1 MHGSTMKLSMLT
13 VFRVVAW
20 VGREFRASGL
30 RAQFFHQRT
39 LAATIALGSLA
50 LLLLCLTE
58 RPANPKHSEL
68 SRNSS
73 APRRL
78 LRSTLPADS
87 SADGRPTIAI
97 VAPARIV
104 PLNLQQWGFPCRSDV
119 RILAVPDA
127 RSMNDRAPPYS

>member
-1 MHGSTMKLSMLT
+1 MLT
-13 VFRVVAW
+13 VFRVMAW
-20 VGREFRASGL
+20 VGREFRAPGL
-30 RAQFFHQRT
+30 RAQFFHQGT

-58 RPANPKHSEL
+58 RPASPKHSEL

-73 APRRL
+73 AARSL
-78 LRSTLPADS
+78 LRSTLPVDS
-87 SADGRPTIAI
+87 SADGRPTIAN
-97 VAPARIV
+97 ATPAQII
-104 PLNLQQWGFPCRSDV
+104 PLNLHQWSFPCRSDV

>member
-58 RPANPKHSEL
+58 RPLLEDCFAAHCRQARSL
-68 SRNSS
+68 MA
-73 APRRL
+73 APRSRWPPL
-78 LRSTLPADS
+78 L
-87 SADGRPTIAI
+87 G
-97 VAPARIV
+97 
-104 PLNLQQWGFPCRSDV
+104 
-119 RILAVPDA
+119 
-127 RSMNDRAPPYS
+127 